1 MDRLGQEAQ
10 KIGITSFE
18 LELKRT
24 EIDQAETVLKRL
36 REEKERLQVELQSTS
51 QRVTVLGAADVPD
64 QPDSAARTRG
74 AALAGVAGL
83 FAGLFG
89 VSYWEARG
97 RRIRTKEEVAKELG
111 LRVVGTLPA
120 LAGRPGLEPART
132 RPGGRGADPAA
143 VWLASIDSI
152 RAAVLCDADDRP
164 GARALLVTSALAR
177 EGKTTLACHLALSL
191 ARAGKRV
198 LLVDCDSR
206 RPRLH
211 GVLNTPATP
220 GLSEALSG
228 AADLAAAVHAG
239 PVEGLSVLPIGS
251 DVALVGHSLA
261 RR

>member
-1 MDRLGQEAQ
+1 MWKREEAKLQQEVDRLGQEAQ

-24 EIDQAETVLKRL
+24 EIDQAESVLKRL
-36 REEKERLQVELQSTS
+36 REEKERLQVELQSTG
-51 QRVTVLGAADVPD
+51 QRVTVLSAAEVPG
-64 QPDSAARTRG
+64 QPDGATRTRG

-97 RRIRTKEEVAKELG
+97 RRIRTKEEVANELG

-120 LAGRPGLEPART
+120 LAGRPGLDPARSRPAGAAPTQPPSGWRRST
-132 RPGGRGADPAA
+132 RSARRCYATRTIGPA
-143 VWLASIDSI
+143 
-152 RAAVLCDADDRP
+152 
-164 GARALLVTSALAR
+164 ARALLVTSALAR

-211 GVLNTPATP
+211 DVLNTPASP
-220 GLSEALSG
+220 GLSEALG
-228 AADLAAAVHAG
+228 GDGG
-239 PVEGLSVLPIGS
+239 PGGGRPRRPRRRP
-251 DVALVGHSLA
+251 VGPAH